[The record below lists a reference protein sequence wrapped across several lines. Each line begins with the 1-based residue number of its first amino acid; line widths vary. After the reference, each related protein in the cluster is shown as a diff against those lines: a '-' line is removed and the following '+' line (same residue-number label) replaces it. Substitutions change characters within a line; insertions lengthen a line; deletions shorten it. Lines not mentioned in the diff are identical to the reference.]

1 MSSVGSRFRVAQRSR
16 FPGQAAGDAKIPS
29 VILYNDAGEVKAV
42 GAEAE
47 DYFMPDEDGEAEQGL
62 IKVERYVNPF
72 I

>member
-1 MSSVGSRFRVAQRSR
+1 MSSGGSRFRVAQRSR

-29 VILYNDAGEVKAV
+29 VILYNNAGEVKAV

-47 DYFMPDEDGEAEQGL
+47 DYILDEDEEAEQGL